1 MLAGRDHSVVL
12 FLLESFL
19 IAQRSVLLAVL
30 LLVEFNSVILRL
42 KNRAIQI
49 LGSGVALGV
58 AIVLSKWLPL
68 IQICISLVDFL
79 SFKSES
85 IVAFF
90 VVFEIY
96 QRRWITIVLR
106 RSNLRILVR
115 KPITHSVP
123 SKSLIIYDLLM
134 VLRLCPEIDTTILS
148 RIRIL
153 VLSATFFI
161 SRSIV
166 VFGDICRFVALKRV
180 ICRT

>member
-1 MLAGRDHSVVL
+1 MLAGRDHKVVL

-30 LLVEFNSVILRL
+30 LLVEFDSVILRL

-58 AIVLSKWLPL
+58 AVVLSKRLPL

-79 SFKSES
+79 GFKSES
-85 IVAFF
+85 VVAFF

-106 RSNLRILVR
+106 RSNLRIL
-115 KPITHSVP
+115 I
-123 SKSLIIYDLLM
+123 
-134 VLRLCPEIDTTILS
+134 
-148 RIRIL
+148 
-153 VLSATFFI
+153 
-161 SRSIV
+161 
-166 VFGDICRFVALKRV
+166 
-180 ICRT
+180 